1 MNIHQPRT
9 TRLTNTCHAGTGP
22 TTALKTCKYNLPI
35 WTVLCLLPS
44 HLSKRTRPPSLEGEK
59 KPLPP
64 KNLSLPKILSTIAL
78 PAKFGEP
85 CPLSSALLLRM
96 PPKPFPSLPMTLCC
110 WPCPSP
116 RACWITMLVLLRR
129 SLTGEQ
135 LIDTARPPA
144 TPLLRTPSAETNDVA
159 GSENDARP
167 AALAGRRLRPYCSKR
182 SATQGAAARL
192 LSLRLRLSPPLW
204 CRRSSVWGG
213 REASW
218 PWLLKDSSAPTDRNT
233 RDDDD
238 LGVPEVVP
246 WSRSSVEPPHTW
258 LAVPARCFYF
268 NAHGQ
273 EA

>member
-96 PPKPFPSLPMTLCC
+96 PPKPFPTNG
-110 WPCPSP
+110 
-116 RACWITMLVLLRR
+116 RAAHRHGAPAGHPPPPDPFRWDQRR
-129 SLTGEQ
+129 GGLGK
-135 LIDTARPPA
+135 R
-144 TPLLRTPSAETNDVA
+144 
-159 GSENDARP
+159 RP
-167 AALAGRRLRPYCSKR
+167 ARGTGGAAVAAVLFQTFRDAGRRSEAPL
-182 SATQGAAARL
+182 A
-192 LSLRLRLSPPLW
+192 PP
-204 CRRSSVWGG
+204 
-213 REASW
+213 
-218 PWLLKDSSAPTDRNT
+218 
-233 RDDDD
+233 
-238 LGVPEVVP
+238 
-246 WSRSSVEPPHTW
+246 
-258 LAVPARCFYF
+258 
-268 NAHGQ
+268 
-273 EA
+273 